1 MKHQLYL
8 KCHNCKTYFPF
19 NGGKRRSVCS
29 DKCKVALWRKK
40 KSFMVDGE
48 SLRTYDDNGKLTS
61 VQGMNKNGEYGIWI
75 DTEGL
80 CPHERIKQYC
90 EDCNE

>member
-1 MKHQLYL
+1 MSDPKVLL
-8 KCHNCKTYFPF
+8 DN
-19 NGGKRRSVCS
+19 SVNS
-29 DKCKVALWRKK
+29 KNASVRHEWRKK